1 MPEARGLAVERHPLP
16 NLLAINFVI
25 KGLLGEG
32 VSGSTRSDPQAK
44 GLGEYLRAKLVEVPE
59 TLLG

>member
-1 MPEARGLAVERHPLP
+1 MLRGVPRSADLAIVVIRGLR
-16 NLLAINFVI
+16 
-25 KGLLGEG
+25 GEG

>member
-1 MPEARGLAVERHPLP
+1 MERQPLP
-16 NLLAINFVI
+16 NLLAISFVI
-25 KGLLGEG
+25 KGLLGED
-32 VSGSTRSDPQAK
+32 VSGSTRSDSQAK